1 MFRSERLQMSRTKKD
16 PPALD
21 RRATLGLLA
30 LSLGVALIVIDMSIV
45 NLILP
50 QMARD
55 LELGFDGLQ
64 YVIALFSLAAAAV
77 TIAAGD
83 VADRIGHRNAYL
95 GGLAVFVIGSVAAA
109 MAPSAAVMLIA
120 RVVQGVGGG
129 VVMTAA
135 LGTINATY
143 AGPARLMA
151 FGLYGMTFAVSGAIG
166 PLLGAVAAE
175 SVNWRWAFWV
185 NLVLGPVAFG
195 GVVKLV
201 PVAARDAV
209 ARRADVLGTVLVSA
223 AITTLTY
230 ALVQGAELA
239 LIPAAVLF
247 AAFAFVQRAK
257 IRRALPVI
265 LDPAL
270 TRVRS
275 FTLGSVA
282 LLIVGV
288 GEFGLL
294 FLLPLE
300 LQAGEG
306 LSPIQAGLVLLPVSI
321 GAFLGFPL
329 VQAIAAR
336 SGARTAVVG
345 GLVLE
350 AIGLVGVAVAVSST
364 EPLWLIP
371 GLAVYGVGVGCAA
384 AQLSAIVLADVPA
397 AHNGLAAGISAA
409 VRQLGGSLGVA
420 LLGLAFTTALAG
432 TSQALADRP
441 VQTVS
446 DLRGKGED
454 ELVAR
459 AGDALAHGIAAAA
472 LVAAAFLI
480 VGAIVLRMQPR
491 SSASNAY
498 EASPA
503 TA

>member
-1 MFRSERLQMSRTKKD
+1 MFRSEGEDMSRTMKD

-21 RRATLGLLA
+21 RRSTAGLLA

-55 LELGFDGLQ
+55 LDLGFSGLQ
-64 YVIALFSLAAAAV
+64 YVSALFSLAAAAV

-83 VADRIGHRNAYL
+83 VADRVGHRNAYL
-95 GGLAVFVIGSVAAA
+95 GGLAVFLVGSAAA
-109 MAPSAAVMLIA
+109 ALAPNAAVMLVA
-120 RVVQGVGGG
+120 RVTQGIGGG

-143 AGPARLMA
+143 SGSARGMA

-166 PLLGAVAAE
+166 PLLGAVLAE
-175 SVNWRWAFWV
+175 AVNWRWAFWV
-185 NLVLGPVAFG
+185 NLALGPVALV
-195 GVVKLV
+195 GVIKLI
-201 PVAARDAV
+201 PAIAADAV
-209 ARRADVLGTVLVSA
+209 TRRADVLGTVLVSA

-239 LIPAAVLF
+239 LVPAAVLF
-247 AAFAFVQRAK
+247 AAFVFVQRSK

-270 TRVRS
+270 MRVRS
-275 FTLGSVA
+275 FTVGSIA
-282 LLIVGV
+282 LMIVGV

-306 LSPIQAGLVLLPVSI
+306 LSAIQAGLVLLPVSI
-321 GAFLGFPL
+321 GAFLAFPL
-329 VQAIAAR
+329 VQALAAR
-336 SGARTAVVG
+336 RGAHAAVQV
-345 GLVLE
+345 GLVFE
-350 AIGLVGVAVAVSST
+350 AVGLVGVAVAVSST
-364 EPLWLIP
+364 DPLWLIP
-371 GLAVYGVGVGCAA
+371 GLAVYGLGVGAAA

-397 AHNGLAAGISAA
+397 AYNGLASGVSSAA
-409 VRQLGGSLGVA
+409 RGLGGSLGVA
-420 LLGLAFTTALAG
+420 LLGLAFTTSLAG
-432 TSQALADRP
+432 TSDALADRP

-446 DLRGKGED
+446 TLRGQGQD

-459 AGDALAHGIAAAA
+459 AGDALAPGIAAAA

-480 VGAIVLRMQPR
+480 IGALVLRAQPR
-491 SSASNAY
+491 SSAGTY
-498 EASPA
+498 EAAPVA
-503 TA
+503 A

>member
-1 MFRSERLQMSRTKKD
+1 MPRTKKD

-21 RRATLGLLA
+21 RRGTLGLLA

-50 QMARD
+50 EMARD
-55 LELGFDGLQ
+55 LDLSFSGLQ
-64 YVIALFSLAAAAV
+64 YVSALFALASAAV

-95 GGLAVFVIGSVAAA
+95 GGLAVFLVGSAAA
-109 MAPSAAVMLIA
+109 ALAPNAAVMLIA

-143 AGPARLMA
+143 AGPARGLA

-166 PLLGAVAAE
+166 PLLGAVLAE
-175 SVNWRWAFWV
+175 AVNWRWAFWV
-185 NLVLGPVAFG
+185 NLALGPVALA
-195 GVVKLV
+195 GVLKLI
-201 PVAARDAV
+201 PVAARDTV
-209 ARRADVLGTVLVSA
+209 VRRPDVLGTVLLSA
-223 AITTLTY
+223 AITTVTF
-230 ALVQGAELA
+230 AIVQGAELA
-239 LIPAAVLF
+239 LVPAAALF

-270 TRVRS
+270 MRVRS
-275 FTLGSVA
+275 FTIGSVA

-306 LSPIQAGLVLLPVSI
+306 LSPIQAGLVLLPVSV
-321 GAFLGFPL
+321 GAFLAFPL
-329 VQAIAAR
+329 VQALAAR
-336 SGARTAVVG
+336 RGAHTAVQA
-345 GLVLE
+345 GLLLE
-350 AIGLVGVAVAVSST
+350 AAGLVGVAVAVSST
-364 EPLWLIP
+364 EPLWLVP
-371 GLAVYGVGVGCAA
+371 GLAVYGVGVGAAA

-397 AHNGLAAGISAA
+397 AHNGLASGISAA
-409 VRQLGGSLGVA
+409 VRGLGGSLGVA

-432 TSQALADRP
+432 SSEALADRP

-446 DLRGKGED
+446 ALRGQGEE

-459 AGDALAHGIAAAA
+459 AGDALAQGIAAAA

-480 VGAIVLRMQPR
+480 AGALVLRIQPR
-491 SSASNAY
+491 SDAAGY
-498 EASPA
+498 EAAPA
-503 TA
+503 AA